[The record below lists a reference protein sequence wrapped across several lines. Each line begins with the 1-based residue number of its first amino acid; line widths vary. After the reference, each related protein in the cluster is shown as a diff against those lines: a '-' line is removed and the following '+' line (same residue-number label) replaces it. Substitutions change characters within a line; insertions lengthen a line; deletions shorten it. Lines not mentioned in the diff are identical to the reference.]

1 MEESEK
7 EFNFEENKFVD
18 NLGNKVVILD
28 NEVFV
33 LDFLV
38 KNDI

>member
-28 NEVFV
+28 NKVFV